1 MMKTDR
7 QWIFHFVALLTIIFS
22 SGCEKQNTM
31 QEERKYKLERVG
43 PAQVVQ
49 LYADGFDQLTS
60 KEKIFAYYLY
70 LAAIA
75 GRDIAIDQHHP
86 NALEVRDLFE
96 EVYKHPQGIDINVL
110 KKITTYLKLFW
121 INNGFYDNL
130 TSGKFVPEC
139 TFEEFMSACE
149 IAQRNGAV
157 FGLDGETLQSRLNRL
172 KKIIFDPRHQPTMTN
187 KTPGSDWVKE
197 SAVNFYGDGLT
208 YQEVEAWAK
217 KGSEKNPLN
226 SKVVKEKGKIVE
238 KIWRA
243 GGDGI
248 PAGIYAADLNAVVKY
263 LEMAVPYASSEN
275 QVETVRLLIK
285 YFKTGNLEDFRKF
298 NIHWVKDSSAVDFI
312 MGFIEVYL
320 DPRGQKA
327 EWESSIY
334 FTNPEQTKLMRNLA
348 KYAQYFEDKAPWKD
362 EYKKKIERSPIANV
376 IDVIVE
382 TGGTGPVSPIGINL
396 PNEQAIREQH
406 GSKSVL
412 LHNVVEAYEK
422 SRGKLLVQEFAWSEE
437 DVALNDQYGII
448 ADNLHTAMHEVIG
461 HGSGKV
467 NPKLEGKDP
476 ADFLPGYYNTLE
488 EARADLVALWNA
500 WDNTLVDI
508 SVAKDNA
515 EARKIGEVMFQQQV
529 RVGLTQLY
537 RIGKHEQLEEDHMKN
552 RQLIVHY
559 IIKNSDAVKVEKRDG
574 KTFYLI
580 VDYDRA
586 REAVGKLLAE
596 VMRIKAEGDL
606 KAAKE
611 LIDTY
616 GLKVDI
622 ALRDEVQER
631 VKKLDLPSYTGFVQ
645 PKLEP
650 VLDPEAKIADVKVSY
665 PLDLATQML
674 EYSAFTRNERAAL
687 PKMKASAVT
696 H

>member
-1 MMKTDR
+1 MKTVGLLSIAVLF
-7 QWIFHFVALLTIIFS
+7 QFVS
-22 SGCEKQNTM
+22 CSEQPDM
-31 QEERKYKLERVG
+31 QEERKYLLERVG

-49 LYADGFDQLTS
+49 LYADGFDQLS
-60 KEKIFAYYLY
+60 PKEKIFAYYLY

-96 EVYKHPQGIDINVL
+96 EVYKHSRGIDSTVL
-110 KKITTYLKLFW
+110 QKITTYLKLFW

-130 TSGKFVPEC
+130 TSKKFVPEC
-139 TFEEFMSACE
+139 TFEEFKTACE
-149 IAQRNGAV
+149 IAQRNGGT
-157 FGLDGETLQSRLNRL
+157 FGLDGETLDSRLNRL
-172 KKIIFDPRHQPTMTN
+172 KRIIFDLNYQPTMTN
-187 KTPGSDWVKE
+187 KTPGVDWVKE
-197 SAVNFYGDGLT
+197 SAVNFYGEGIT
-208 YQEVEAWAK
+208 YKEIEAWAK
-217 KGSEKNPLN
+217 AGKEKNPLN
-226 SKVVKEKGKIVE
+226 SKVIKERGRLVE

-243 GGDGI
+243 GGDGV
-248 PAGIYAADLNAVVKY
+248 PPGMYATDLNAVIRY
-263 LEMAVPYASSEN
+263 LEMAIPYASSEH
-275 QVETVRLLIK
+275 QAETVRLLIR
-285 YFKTGNLEDFRKF
+285 YFKTGNLEDFRKY
-298 NIHWVKDSSAVDFI
+298 NIHWVKDSSSVDFI

-327 EWESSIY
+327 EWEASIY

-348 KYAQYFEDKAPWKD
+348 AYAQYFEDKAPWND
-362 EYKKKIERSPIANV
+362 AYKKKIERSPIANV
-376 IDVIVE
+376 INVIVQ

-422 SRGKLLVQEFAWSEE
+422 SRGKLLVQEFAWEQADIE
-437 DVALNDQYGII
+437 ANEKYGLI

-476 ADFLPGYYNTLE
+476 AEFLPGYYNTLE

-500 WDNTLVDI
+500 WDEKLVDI
-508 SVAKDNA
+508 GVAKDPM
-515 EARKIGEVMFQQQV
+515 EARKIGEVMLQQQV

-559 IIKNSDAVKVEKRDG
+559 LINNNYGVTVEKRDG
-574 KTFYLI
+574 KTYYRI
-580 VDYDRA
+580 VDYDRV
-586 REAVGKLLAE
+586 RDGIGKLLAE

-622 ALRDEVQER
+622 TLRDEVQER

-645 PKLEP
+645 PELEP
-650 VLDPEAKIADVKVSY
+650 VLDPEAKVVDVRVNY
-665 PLDLATQML
+665 PLDLARQML
-674 EYSAFTRNERAAL
+674 QYSAFTKNQ
-687 PKMKASAVT
+687 KIGMKNGVKVGT
-696 H
+696 M